1 VHYDVFNGDADGI
14 CSIVQLR
21 LAHPRDSAF
30 VTGTKRD
37 IALLDRVH
45 AHAGDTVTVLDVSA
59 HTNRAALERLAQA
72 GAAVEYFDHHFAG
85 DEPMPAGVVSH
96 IDTSAGICTGML
108 VDRHLHGRQRIWAV
122 VAAFGDNLV
131 DAAFDLAAP
140 LAINAG
146 GLDGLKDLADALT
159 HNSYSDRVED
169 ALIPPA
175 TLARLLIA
183 AADPLRFIATSPA
196 YAATDAARR
205 RDIALAQDA
214 EPAYVRPGVQVYVLP
229 DAPWARR
236 VRGILGNELA
246 NAHRALAHAVVTV
259 REDGDYAVSVRA
271 PRAAALGADAFCRLF
286 GGNGREAAAGIAR
299 LPKQQLDEFVAR
311 MDEAYPHAIP

>member
-122 VAAFGDNLV
+122 VAAFGDNLI

-183 AADPLRFIATSPA
+183 AADPLRFIATSPPTRRPTRRA
-196 YAATDAARR
+196 GATSRSR
-205 RDIALAQDA
+205 SDA
-214 EPAYVRPGVQVYVLP
+214 EPAYVRPG
-229 DAPWARR
+229 AG
-236 VRGILGNELA
+236 VRAAG
-246 NAHRALAHAVVTV
+246 RAV
-259 REDGDYAVSVRA
+259 GA
-271 PRAAALGADAFCRLF
+271 PRARDLRQRDRK
-286 GGNGREAAAGIAR
+286 RSSAR
-299 LPKQQLDEFVAR
+299 LRMRSSPCAR
-311 MDEAYPHAIP
+311 TATTP